1 MESLDE
7 LVKLRQDRVNSM
19 RTLVDRNV
27 VSMTVM
33 DQVRSEL
40 SDAEQRRQDA
50 LNQYAMAKQR
60 LASLEAEAL
69 RTRADLANDLEV
81 EIESTESQ
89 IATNLRELNS
99 SEGVLYALP
108 GSSAQLATDASSVT
122 YQIVRQS
129 ASGPVSIKSVGMTL
143 LQPGDL
149 VN

>member
-1 MESLDE
+1 
-7 LVKLRQDRVNSM
+7 
-19 RTLVDRNV
+19 LVDRNV

-60 LASLEAEAL
+60 VASLEAEAL

-122 YQIVRQS
+122 YQI
-129 ASGPVSIKSVGMTL
+129 
-143 LQPGDL
+143 
-149 VN
+149 